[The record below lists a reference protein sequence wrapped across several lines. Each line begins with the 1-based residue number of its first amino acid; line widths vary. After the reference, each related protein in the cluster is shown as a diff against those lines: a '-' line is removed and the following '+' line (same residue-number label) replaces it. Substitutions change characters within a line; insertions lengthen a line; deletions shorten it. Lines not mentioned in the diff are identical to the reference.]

1 MNVLYNDPGL
11 QVLTWRLE
19 ERALLARLEIRRQLG
34 LRPSE
39 AARLSTA
46 LLQTVGAFQMRCGQW
61 LTAPGSGLVR
71 PSRWPPPESQV
82 QAAGH

>member
-34 LRPSE
+34 PWPSE
-39 AARLSTA
+39 AARFSRA
-46 LLQTVGAFQMRCGQW
+46 LLQTVGAFLMRCGQW
-61 LTAPGSGLVR
+61 LTAPHVDF
-71 PSRWPPPESQV
+71 
-82 QAAGH
+82 AARRSTSM